1 METELWLGG
10 DGVAATVSAAAGITP
25 DDVVAQASSATVT
38 GRFSQPSEV
47 ADLVLFLAGDQSRNI
62 TGSDFVIDGGFIPTW

>member
-1 METELWLGG
+1 MARRRRGGGHGLG
-10 DGVAATVSAAAGITP
+10 SRRHPP
-25 DDVVAQASSATVT
+25 DHVVAQASGATVT